1 MAQELPDLLERGAS
15 AQQIGRER
23 VTQQVSPFEL
33 WVQPGSLESA
43 TNDAADGDGAGKAA
57 PWTQPIFPDRIPP
70 KRLSGP
76 DVVDQ
81 MTRIIFGPHNAER

>member
-1 MAQELPDLLERGAS
+1 MD
-15 AQQIGRER
+15 
-23 VTQQVSPFEL
+23 
-33 WVQPGSLESA
+33 SLVE
-43 TNDAADGDGAGKAA
+43 AGLKHISYNGIR
-57 PWTQPIFPDRIPP
+57 PQPIFPDRIPP